1 MADHFFDV
9 KRDRPGTGTNPCS
22 DSYDGAGDWPLTVSL
37 CHRRSGWKKNIR
49 PSHQRCTRLIL
60 INVRHL
66 SVAGGTRNLEVS
78 IRQQLRRLDYWIVV
92 QLRALVITRLP
103 ILDRVDTGEANA
115 TAYTG
120 ATTGNYFKITE
131 DQAENH
137 ENAVIID
144 PTFDSAIT
152 TPSPFGY
159 LMYYGVLADGDI
171 GNLSQGVYM
180 DEDGD
185 PATEGDLF
193 AWWDGNEYRW
203 GADPTYD
210 GNIDEDAFTVVP
222 RELLVEW
229 SMFPL
234 QEAPDENGDFPA
246 GPLYEIG
253 VMDDLAGLNV
263 DTFVYLG
270 RTFTGNQFTVRLT
283 ATSVDAAGITAGAE
297 GNDVPAWDPL
307 VGTPAPELTTFI
319 NNDGVIIIR
328 AGIAGEPLIINLADI
343 VTGELPTA
351 VVENLDTGET
361 ENVTLLQDADNP
373 KMFSVSLP
381 TAANGGA
388 GSNNDGTMNVWP
400 EQTVR
405 VSYTDVITEAAP
417 DGSDP
422 QIRTDEVVIPFEQLE
437 PTPPPAS
444 DDDGG
449 CSCSTNPDGSVDPIL
464 PAAVLFALGYLG
476 LRRWESKRKQEK

>member
-1 MADHFFDV
+1 M
-9 KRDRPGTGTNPCS
+9 
-22 DSYDGAGDWPLTVSL
+22 
-37 CHRRSGWKKNIR
+37 
-49 PSHQRCTRLIL
+49 
-60 INVRHL
+60 
-66 SVAGGTRNLEVS
+66 
-78 IRQQLRRLDYWIVV
+78 
-92 QLRALVITRLP
+92 
-103 ILDRVDTGEANA
+103 
-115 TAYTG
+115 
-120 ATTGNYFKITE
+120 ITE

-137 ENAVIID
+137 ENAAILD

-234 QEAPDENGDFPA
+234 QEAPDANGDFPA

-270 RTFTGNQFTVRLT
+270 RNFTGNQFTVRLT
-283 ATSVDAAGITAGAE
+283 ATSVDAAGINPGDI
-297 GNDVPAWDPL
+297 GNQVPAWDPV
-307 VGTPAPELTTFI
+307 VGTPAPELATFI

-373 KMFSVSLP
+373 KVFSVSLP

-388 GSNNDGTMNVWP
+388 GTNNDGTMNVWP

-422 QIRTDEVVIPFEQLE
+422 QLRTDEVVIPFETLE
-437 PTPPPAS
+437 PVIPS
-444 DDDGG
+444 GDDDGG

-464 PAAVLFALGYLG
+464 PAAVLFALGFLG
-476 LRRWESKRKQEK
+476 LRRWEAKHKQER